1 MAQLEIENTKARQL
15 QDDEWFA
22 RMIALEEDERIAQKL
37 QRDYEAGIAV
47 DDFHRP
53 MTSKGRTQNTD
64 SSLVTEILQNDALI
78 PIDMALNQDKTEPIK
93 TCSSEK
99 IPVNLMNKTMLA
111 HSHASM
117 PTKSSVETTMNL
129 NYSTCTDSVSSLH
142 GISTVGPPQPDHD
155 CYLGNTAVQTP
166 IFATSDTRSE
176 MTKDANVAIQ
186 TAKSQSTKLE
196 CISPSKDCI
205 PDYNKPVES
214 FFDNS
219 LEAAVSIQGC
229 ARVFKHQQ
237 KSEDIVQHSFTE
249 SRIQNNDKEYIHE
262 IKQSILPIP
271 SIASEATKPS
281 IDVDQDP
288 NSMHAF
294 NSLDTDLNLILKFIN
309 DYTPQHVDSIVMPYL
324 KCQIPDYIAA
334 IGNTDPFLK
343 MDLETTT
350 KKDIKTIPKPSK
362 ILGLQILDEPSS
374 KQSQSAAVELT
385 LRATQLVNIK
395 NHPLNVQSIQVHH
408 ATGKI
413 DQWIQSV
420 ETIHGCLHN
429 QTIYQGEQLPYN
441 IEHLLLEWPKEI
453 ENALSSS
460 QSYALNTRSKSL
472 IRALESMFT
481 VYVEFSQSHHFG
493 NES

>member
-111 HSHASM
+111 HSHAR
-117 PTKSSVETTMNL
+117 
-129 NYSTCTDSVSSLH
+129 
-142 GISTVGPPQPDHD
+142 PPQPDHD

-176 MTKDANVAIQ
+176 MTKDANVEIQ
-186 TAKSQSTKLE
+186 TAEFQSTKLE
-196 CISPSKDCI
+196 CISPSKDSI
-205 PDYNKPVES
+205 PDYNKPVEP

-229 ARVFKHQQ
+229 AHVFKHQQ

-288 NSMHAF
+288 NSTHAF

-374 KQSQSAAVELT
+374 KQSQSA
-385 LRATQLVNIK
+385 
-395 NHPLNVQSIQVHH
+395 
-408 ATGKI
+408 G
-413 DQWIQSV
+413 
-420 ETIHGCLHN
+420 
-429 QTIYQGEQLPYN
+429 
-441 IEHLLLEWPKEI
+441 
-453 ENALSSS
+453 
-460 QSYALNTRSKSL
+460 
-472 IRALESMFT
+472 M
-481 VYVEFSQSHHFG
+481 
-493 NES
+493 